1 MERSLTL
8 ILNNKE
14 NNRMPLHEAIFVNLE
29 TMEAKELD
37 VFISKKFD
45 SSDDIRRKYENKITP
60 FLEQNKD
67 FIEQV
72 ERKLER
78 RFSGS
83 IIITEIDDNLMLERK
98 KVLYKKHMV
107 LFREITKIK
116 KFMVALEA
124 RDYLNECKAKN
135 DSRQYRRLFSEFY
148 SRELRFNCFRENNF
162 KRIMGQW
169 RNAIKESDY
178 YYDYVRVTLKEYK
191 ERYKELEL
199 DSLDVIY
206 SKYLTNIE
214 LKQQTR
220 KQAEIQDEI
229 EDLEYFKLEDRLSK
243 DLLNHLSDYVE
254 PKRYRT
260 YADEEG
266 YPGDLEDWG
275 QDIIPEDEIDGFDR
289 GRVKILSNSKLNF
302 FDTES

>member
-135 DSRQYRRLFSEFY
+135 DNRQYRRLFSEFY

-214 LKQQTR
+214 LKKQTR

-275 QDIIPEDEIDGFDR
+275 QDIIPEDEIDAFDR
-289 GRVKILSNSKLNF
+289 GRAKILSNSKLNF

>member
-29 TMEAKELD
+29 TMEAKDLD
-37 VFISKKFD
+37 IFILKKFD
-45 SSDDIRRKYENKITP
+45 SSDDVRKKYANKIYF

-72 ERKLER
+72 ERQNGR
-78 RFSGS
+78 RFNGN
-83 IIITEIDDNLMLERK
+83 IIITEIHDNLMLERK
-98 KVLYKKHMV
+98 KVLYKKHLV
-107 LFREITKIK
+107 LFRETTKIK

-135 DSRQYRRLFSEFY
+135 DNRQYRRLFSEFY

-162 KRIMGQW
+162 KRIAGQW

-178 YYDYVRVTLKEYK
+178 YYDYIRLTLKEYK

-199 DSLDVIY
+199 ESLDVIY
-206 SKYLTNIE
+206 SKYLDNIE
-214 LKQQTR
+214 LKKQTR
-220 KQAEIQDEI
+220 KQVGIEEEI
-229 EDLEYFKLEDRLSK
+229 EDLKCVKLEDRLSK

-275 QDIIPEDEIDGFDR
+275 QDIIPEDEIHSFER
-289 GRVKILSNSKLNF
+289 GRAKVLSDRKLNF